1 MDNIIPLTTNLKSQE
16 LKKKLLDCLDR
27 EARQFSEIAR
37 GYFTKEQLSV
47 EDKTGLLRAVIETV
61 DHVMAAGD
69 WNSSLFLRNTLK
81 PLMHI
86 KTEAE
91 LELNKL
97 TAKAEDKMGAM
108 QPAGEDE
115 TQVCISLFQSD
126 GYNIGKW
133 AMQLRSLERY
143 IIGRPIYKN
152 EEDAA
157 KRIKLRPAAA
167 ANEAYVAV
175 IVKKADIQPEGSVP
189 LKDQFGHPLVLLK
202 EIALKNGRIV
212 GFIHQETRY
221 HFVDGQ
227 LVK

>member
-1 MDNIIPLTTNLKSQE
+1 MS
-16 LKKKLLDCLDR
+16 
-27 EARQFSEIAR
+27 
-37 GYFTKEQLSV
+37 
-47 EDKTGLLRAVIETV
+47 
-61 DHVMAAGD
+61 AGD
-69 WNSSLFLRNTLK
+69 WDSSLFLRNTLK

-97 TAKAEDKMGAM
+97 TAKAEDKILEMK
-108 QPAGEDE
+108 PAAEDE
-115 TQVCISLFQSD
+115 AQVCISLFQSD

-133 AMQLRSLERY
+133 AVQLRSLERY
-143 IIGRPIYKN
+143 IVGRPIYKS

-157 KRIKLRPAAA
+157 RRIKLRPAAA
-167 ANEAYVAV
+167 GNEAYVAI
-175 IVKKADIQPEGSVP
+175 IVKKTDIQPEGPAP

-202 EIALKNGRIV
+202 EIAVKNGRIV
-212 GFIHQETRY
+212 AFVHQEMRY